1 MNTRCAFLCIAAV
14 VDDDFVI
21 EAEKKWCILVV
32 FWCKT
37 LQCIQFW
44 QDTLPKWIQGVVFQ
58 HLDFAQ
64 NRTLQFSMT
73 EFQFQKLKNIQDV
86 YLLWSIKEA
95 RELWLNCFGSFI
107 CFVLFLPWR
116 IDVSKLGCSVRQK
129 RRLNQLRRAMFYI
142 CVKSEGWAL
151 PAEWRRRLWPSRC
164 QRTST
169 LATKGLYTPLRLE
182 APLLYSAFDPG
193 GPPLL
198 GYTQT

>member
-1 MNTRCAFLCIAAV
+1 MNTGCNFSAFRFCTEQNLAVHNNRVAVSKIKGYPRCIFTL
-14 VDDDFVI
+14 
-21 EAEKKWCILVV
+21 KYLRT
-32 FWCKT
+32 KT
-37 LQCIQFW
+37 W
-44 QDTLPKWIQGVVFQ
+44 
-58 HLDFAQ
+58 
-64 NRTLQFSMT
+64 
-73 EFQFQKLKNIQDV
+73 
-86 YLLWSIKEA
+86 EA

-116 IDVSKLGCSVRQK
+116 VDVSKLGCSVRQK
-129 RRLNQLRRAMFYI
+129 RRLNQLRPAMFYI

-198 GYTQT
+198 GYTLLLTQT